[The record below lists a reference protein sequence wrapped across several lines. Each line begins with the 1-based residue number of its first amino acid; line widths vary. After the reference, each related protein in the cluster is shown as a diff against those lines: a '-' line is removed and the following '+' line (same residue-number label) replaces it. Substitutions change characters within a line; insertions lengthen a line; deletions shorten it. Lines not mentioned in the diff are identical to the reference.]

1 MWSVLHDPPG
11 LSSPNTRDSP
21 HLQPGL
27 STDYEATYWD
37 TDNRFNTPSNVIN
50 ITKHFAALHPSPPWN
65 DGRASSEAGGDIP
78 GNMYEREEEEESV
91 DTDSHTS
98 LHLHLTLFDSL

>member
-1 MWSVLHDPPG
+1 MRRLTGTQTTGSTRRAM
-11 LSSPNTRDSP
+11 SSTLPNTPR
-21 HLQPGL
+21 HCILLLPG
-27 STDYEATYWD
+27 
-37 TDNRFNTPSNVIN
+37 
-50 ITKHFAALHPSPPWN
+50 N

-78 GNMYEREEEEESV
+78 GNMYEREEEESV

>member
-1 MWSVLHDPPG
+1 MRRLTGTQTTGSTRRAM
-11 LSSPNTRDSP
+11 SSTLPNTSL
-21 HLQPGL
+21 HYIILLPG
-27 STDYEATYWD
+27 
-37 TDNRFNTPSNVIN
+37 
-50 ITKHFAALHPSPPWN
+50 N

-78 GNMYEREEEEESV
+78 GNMYETVEDKSV